1 MVYARCC
8 GLDVHK
14 RTVVACLLVPGSEGT
29 PTKEIRTFGTMTHEL
44 LALSDWLSAAGC
56 THVAM
61 ESTGVF
67 WKPIYNLLEGQFE
80 LLVVNAQ
87 HIKAVPGRKTD
98 VRDAE
103 WIADLLRHGLLRPS
117 FIPDRP
123 QRELRELTRYR
134 VSLVEERATE
144 VNRLQKV
151 LEGAN
156 IKLASVATDILGKS
170 GRDMLEALVS
180 GTTESTALAQLARG
194 RLREQL
200 PQLEH
205 ALAGQ
210 FSAHHRFLIAQQLA
224 HIDFLDASLE
234 RVSAEIGA
242 RLRPFEPE
250 LERIQT
256 IPGVGRR
263 TAEVLVAEIGV
274 DLTRFPSAR
283 HLASWAGLCPGND
296 ESAGKRRS
304 GRTRKG
310 SPWLRTALV
319 EAARAAARTKDT
331 YLAAQY
337 RRLAARRGAKRA
349 AVAVA
354 HSLLVIVYVLLTG
367 QQQGYHDLGSH
378 YFDERDRQAVERRL
392 VRRLE
397 ALGYNVSLEPTSPA
411 A

>member
-1 MVYARCC
+1 MEMVYERCC
-8 GLDVHK
+8 GVDVHK
-14 RTVVACLLVPGSEGT
+14 RTVVACLLTPGGDGQ
-29 PTKEIRTFGTMTHEL
+29 PAKELRTFGTMTADL
-44 LALSDWLSAAGC
+44 LALSDWLAAAGC
-56 THVAM
+56 SHVAM
-61 ESTGVF
+61 EATGAY
-67 WKPIYNLLEGQFE
+67 WKPIYNLLEDRFAV
-80 LLVVNAQ
+80 LVVNAA

-134 VSLVEERATE
+134 TTLVHERANE

-170 GRDMLEALVS
+170 GRDILVALVG
-180 GTTESTALAQLARG
+180 GTSEPAALAQLARG
-194 RLREQL
+194 RLREKI
-200 PQLEH
+200 PQLEQ

-210 FSAHHRFLIAQQLA
+210 FSAHQRFLIAQQLA

-234 RVSAEIGA
+234 RVSAEIGE

-250 LERIQT
+250 VERLQT
-256 IPGVGRR
+256 IPGIGRR
-263 TAEVLVAEIGV
+263 TAETLLAEIGA
-274 DLTRFPSAR
+274 DLSRFPSAR
-283 HLASWAGLCPGND
+283 HLAAWAGLCPGND

-310 SPWLRTALV
+310 SPWLRTQ
-319 EAARAAARTKDT
+319 ET

-354 HSLLVIVYVLLTG
+354 HSLLVMVYALLTQRVTYRELGG
-367 QQQGYHDLGSH
+367 Q
-378 YFDERDRQAVERRL
+378 YFDQRDRQAIEHRL
-392 VRRLE
+392 VHRLE
-397 ALGYNVSLEPTSPA
+397 ALGYTVSLAPTSPA